1 MAGHSMIG
9 FNAGTPPPEPH
20 QQSKRE
26 IIFCPLGC
34 EGEWDRV
41 SCEPGNCDSACCE
54 CWPD

>member
-1 MAGHSMIG
+1 MAVHSMIG